1 MSGLHSLY
9 NAILV
14 FLKIVVVVVVVV
26 LIDVFAVGF
35 VFSSADGLIL
45 RFVKEN
51 VESTIKIGIKQLQS
65 HFSN

>member
-14 FLKIVVVVVVVV
+14 VLKIVVVVV